1 MFNIAACGNCVLL
14 LVHCILCMLH
24 PPGFKASSPIYTRTV
39 SRRSYTLLQ
48 IYRKPKHRM
57 QTFATNSRK
66 NISTH
71 RLTLNRGTYTSHQKN
86 PSAKNESGIFYPSF
100 ALSRLVRRFCE
111 NHPPTLTKSVTD
123 FAEMLSPILGKSATD
138 FGETHR
144 RFSGNPSPILGK
156 SVTEL
161 GEIRH

>member
-100 ALSRLVRRFCE
+100 ALSRLVRRFCRNAVTDFRE
-111 NHPPTLTKSVTD
+111 ISHRLWGNPSPIFGKSVTD
-123 FAEMLSPILGKSATD
+123 F
-138 FGETHR
+138 
-144 RFSGNPSPILGK
+144 
-156 SVTEL
+156 